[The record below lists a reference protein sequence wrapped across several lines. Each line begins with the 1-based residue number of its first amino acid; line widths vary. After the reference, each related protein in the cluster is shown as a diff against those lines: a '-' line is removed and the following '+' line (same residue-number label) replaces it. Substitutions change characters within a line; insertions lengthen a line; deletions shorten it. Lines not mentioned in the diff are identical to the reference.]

1 MHGHGGVVR
10 EEGTVSD
17 YVLIFQGGS
26 MPETEEAQKAVMDAW
41 TAWFTSIGAAV
52 KDPGNPFTPGA
63 AKTISADGA
72 VSEGGVGGASGYT
85 ILSADS
91 LDEAVTLAKDCPVL
105 AGGASIAVHETFAV
119 M

>member
-1 MHGHGGVVR
+1 MRGHRCAAR
-10 EEGTVSD
+10 EEEAVSD
-17 YVLIFQGGS
+17 YVLIYQGGS

-41 TAWFTSIGAAV
+41 TAWFTSIGGAV

-63 AKTISADGA
+63 AKTIAADGA
-72 VSEGGVGGASGYT
+72 VSEGGLGAASGYT

-105 AGGASIAVHETFAV
+105 AGGASIAVHETFDV